1 MQQLWEEGLEAGKC
15 PMLAPHTPPGG
26 TDGNPRGSGAQAG
39 APGPTGFQ
47 PDPFPSLT
55 LAACLVSEQ
64 SRRLGET

>member
-1 MQQLWEEGLEAGKC
+1 M
-15 PMLAPHTPPGG
+15 PAPHAPPGG
-26 TDGNPRGSGAQAG
+26 TDGNPGGVRSPGWSPVSGPA
-39 APGPTGFQ
+39 GFQ

>member
-1 MQQLWEEGLEAGKC
+1 MRQE
-15 PMLAPHTPPGG
+15 
-26 TDGNPRGSGAQAG
+26 GAQCRLPTLPQEGQMAT
-39 APGPTGFQ
+39 PGVRSPGWSPSQGPGGFQ